1 MRNRILVLVLIVL
14 GSCGGN
20 KVKLPIDTTLG
31 KLVRIEEKEKVAT
44 DDESISTEAGKV
56 LYVLS
61 FEGKNE
67 LTYEGGERD
76 ALRAFPLVDSKGTEF
91 NSIFAGSPNNTGAL
105 SNKDWRFNGQL
116 QGRNGKF
123 VFVGALSIPT
133 GKLTVVYS
141 VPKDAAS
148 LSLKDGDRKHA
159 IN

>member
-1 MRNRILVLVLIVL
+1 MRELMLALLVVVLV
-14 GSCGGN
+14 SCGTN
-20 KVKLPIDTTLG
+20 KVNLPIDTSLG
-31 KLVRIEEKEKVAT
+31 KLVRIEQKEKVAT
-44 DDESISTEAGKV
+44 DDESISAEGGKV

-67 LTYEGGERD
+67 LTYEGGEQD

-91 NSIFAGSPNNTGAL
+91 NSIFAGSPTNTGAL

-123 VFVGALSIPT
+123 VFVGVLSIPT

-141 VPKDAAS
+141 VPKDAGG
-148 LSLKDGDRKHA
+148 LSLKDGERRHA
-159 IN
+159 VN